1 MAPAAVLYRA
11 ERGGRERDV
20 LAVIS
25 DRNATGL
32 KALAGWLHDEVQR
45 FRRHTLG
52 YLQLNFGGNAVSRR
66 TDFDPMAHSVL
77 LLHGWGATRRVMS
90 LLERRLRRDGYGV
103 FSVHLGGL
111 FDTYNSKGIAGLA
124 NLVAG
129 KIEKLRQRH
138 DLGKISI
145 VAHSEGGLIARY
157 YVKRLRGS
165 RNTRALITL
174 GTPHAGTVMA
184 FAGIFALGIIS
195 RSIWQMTPLSPFIRD
210 LKQGEWPPEVNL
222 VSIYSRAD
230 WMSPYPSCLLEPRG
244 RPYVKN
250 VEVENVSHAELL
262 FSRAVYNAVRKELPP
277 PIERRDEEKT
287 ISSPALQQTLDLG

>member
-1 MAPAAVLYRA
+1 MLP
-11 ERGGRERDV
+11 
-20 LAVIS
+20 

-32 KALAGWLHDEVQR
+32 KALVDWLRYEIQR

-52 YLQLNFGGNAVSRR
+52 YLQLNFGSGSVKRR
-66 TDFDPMAHSVL
+66 DDFDPTAHPVL
-77 LLHGWGATRRVMS
+77 LLHGWAATRRVMS
-90 LLERRLRRDGYGV
+90 LLERRLRREGYGV

-111 FDTYNSKGIAGLA
+111 FDNYNSKGIPGLA

-157 YVKRLRGS
+157 YVKRLLGH
-165 RNTRALITL
+165 RNMRTLITL
-174 GTPHAGTVMA
+174 GSPHAGTVMA
-184 FAGIFALGIIS
+184 IGGIFALGIIS
-195 RSIWQMTPLSPFIRD
+195 RSIWQMTPFSPFIRN
-210 LKQGEWPPEVNL
+210 LKQGEWPEDVKL
-222 VSIYSRAD
+222 VSIYSRSD

-262 FSRAVYNAVRKELPP
+262 FSRAVYNAVRKELPSP
-277 PIERRDEEKT
+277 VERREDEKT